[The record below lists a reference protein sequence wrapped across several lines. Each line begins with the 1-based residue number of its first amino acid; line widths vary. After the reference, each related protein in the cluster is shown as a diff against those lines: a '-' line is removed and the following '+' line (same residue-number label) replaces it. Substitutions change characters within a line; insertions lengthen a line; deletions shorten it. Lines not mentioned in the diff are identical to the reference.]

1 MSVSTALRSL
11 GFVLLYLGVVACDP
25 ITPIPPTNSGG
36 SAGAGGDVQAS
47 SSSSSSSAT
56 GSTSSSGNGAGGS
69 GGGNSGGGG
78 MGGSPKPECSMDS
91 ECAGNPNGSVCEMG
105 LGVCVE
111 CLDDAQCTNGLKCK
125 SHHCVPECS
134 DADPCAAGLSCCN
147 GFCRDAL
154 TDNAHCGVCNQVCAS
169 TVDSERTC
177 MAGICTM
184 TACKPYFYD
193 CNSNPA
199 DGCEQVDT
207 KDPCV
212 CSPGTTQSC
221 YQGEPGT
228 LGVGRCVAGTQT
240 CKANGLEWTPC
251 QGQVLPQWEICNNQ
265 VDDDCNGLVDD
276 DTDLDGDGWTICTGD
291 CAEYGMP
298 GLYVNPKFVNPG
310 AMEVLYNGIDD
321 DCDPT
326 SSDTQEPPTCSS
338 GEKLANVAP
347 EDLVKAL
354 DLCRFTTENAPLPVR
369 RWGVID
375 AQFLHADGSVP
386 NAAELDEMQNAQT
399 AVLEHYGDLNH
410 PFKGATWA
418 GLSTG
423 RMRDT
428 VHHGYGG
435 STSFSST
442 SNLPEALLSEYGGTL
457 PHPANCPVVSQAHDS
472 VNLRIRIRVPTN
484 TYGLA
489 FAALF
494 GTEENAQIA
503 CATGDDFALGYV
515 APRPTGLLPG
525 MPANT
530 LDDGF
535 ANPLSANLTNF
546 LACNPGPVRA
556 CPEGPSRL
564 SGTPMQRVT
573 RLPNQYVPVDPGTTM
588 TFDFMVFD
596 AENSDVDSV
605 LLLDGFSFVLNG
617 VCWPPDSP
625 ARRAGQS
632 LHCH

>member
-1 MSVSTALRSL
+1 M
-11 GFVLLYLGVVACDP
+11 
-25 ITPIPPTNSGG
+25 
-36 SAGAGGDVQAS
+36 
-47 SSSSSSSAT
+47 
-56 GSTSSSGNGAGGS
+56 
-69 GGGNSGGGG
+69 
-78 MGGSPKPECSMDS
+78 
-91 ECAGNPNGSVCEMG
+91 
-105 LGVCVE
+105 
-111 CLDDAQCTNGLKCK
+111 
-125 SHHCVPECS
+125 
-134 DADPCAAGLSCCN
+134 
-147 GFCRDAL
+147 
-154 TDNAHCGVCNQVCAS
+154 
-169 TVDSERTC
+169 
-177 MAGICTM
+177 
-184 TACKPYFYD
+184 
-193 CNSNPA
+193 
-199 DGCEQVDT
+199 
-207 KDPCV
+207 
-212 CSPGTTQSC
+212 
-221 YQGEPGT
+221 
-228 LGVGRCVAGTQT
+228 
-240 CKANGLEWTPC
+240 
-251 QGQVLPQWEICNNQ
+251 
-265 VDDDCNGLVDD
+265 
-276 DTDLDGDGWTICTGD
+276 
-291 CAEYGMP
+291 
-298 GLYVNPKFVNPG
+298 
-310 AMEVLYNGIDD
+310 
-321 DCDPT
+321 
-326 SSDTQEPPTCSS
+326 
-338 GEKLANVAP
+338 
-347 EDLVKAL
+347 
-354 DLCRFTTENAPLPVR
+354 
-369 RWGVID
+369 
-375 AQFLHADGSVP
+375 
-386 NAAELDEMQNAQT
+386 
-399 AVLEHYGDLNH
+399 
-410 PFKGATWA
+410 
-418 GLSTG
+418 
-423 RMRDT
+423 
-428 VHHGYGG
+428 
-435 STSFSST
+435 
-442 SNLPEALLSEYGGTL
+442 